1 MICYVRSSTAVARYL
16 LWPHSNLSSL
26 GLHRAPFT
34 FDLVKA
40 LLAILLI
47 SILDGLHYGVLIG
60 DHTLTQHRGGCI
72 GVIRILGA

>member
-47 SILDGLHYGVLIG
+47 SILDGLNY
-60 DHTLTQHRGGCI
+60 
-72 GVIRILGA
+72 